1 MSVVEVSFAPP
12 RADLRLNRPEVL
24 NAMSF
29 EVFDALAAAADSIAE
44 RDDLEVVVV
53 SGEGRSFS
61 SGIDLSSLGEF
72 SGTLEDTIA
81 RAQTGFR
88 KLAALPMPT
97 IAAVQGHAYGAGLQV
112 ALMCD
117 LRIVAT
123 DASLGLLEM
132 RYGLIPDLG
141 GSTRLPQLVG
151 PARAKKMIWLAER
164 IDGAEAER
172 IGLAEAAVPA
182 GELAETA
189 DELAR
194 RLSEPPHVAKRM
206 VKRLCD
212 EAARVSQEEG
222 MDLEAKAQVTC
233 MSSPEFAEAITRSLQ
248 R

>member
-1 MSVVEVSFAPP
+1 MSVVELSFAGA

-44 RDDLEVVVV
+44 RDDIEVVVV

-81 RAQTGFR
+81 RAQAGFR

-117 LRIVAT
+117 LRVVAT
-123 DASLGLLEM
+123 DASMGLLEM

-164 IDGAEAER
+164 VDGIEAER
-172 IGLAEAAVPA
+172 IGLAEVAVPA
-182 GELAETA
+182 EGLTDAV

-206 VKRLCD
+206 AKRLCD
-212 EAARVSQEEG
+212 GAARVSQEDG
-222 MDLEAKAQVTC
+222 MALEAQAQAAC
-233 MSSPEFAEAITRSLQ
+233 MSSPEFAEAIARSLQ